1 MFKVDLNKVGCGQKV
16 RMRDVGIL
24 SKTIGIELSSDTG
37 CTVVGDAMICSSIDR
52 IGRMLSDINQ
62 FCEVAILHAVSDLTV
77 SNVNPQ
83 CASVCIEYGPEFD
96 TVEKMAALSKSLS
109 DCFGRLGIE
118 LQNLH
123 SVRSDYTH
131 LTISVFGTREHSQ
144 IPTPNSGS
152 VLISRRLGAAKMSVL
167 REIENDDS
175 APFTSEI
182 VSKRFLGGMVTE
194 YLATD
199 ITGFGLAGAAI
210 NLANRVGA
218 RVQISLCDLNIVHE
232 DVLGIPVRCFE
243 ADGIPTDAFIATC
256 RRSKAVAL
264 CAEFAGP
271 ALFFVASTNV
281 DDFIDEFRELHGWD
295 PIYIGE
301 FRQEEPH
308 TGVSISWRD

>member
-16 RMRDVGIL
+16 QMRDVSIL
-24 SKTIGIELSSDTG
+24 SKAVGIELSSDTG

-52 IGRMLSDINQ
+52 IGRMLNDIDQ
-62 FCEVAILHAVSDLTV
+62 FCEVAILHAVSDLIV
-77 SNVNPQ
+77 SKVNPQ

-109 DCFGRLGIE
+109 GGFKRLGIE

-131 LTISVFGTREHSQ
+131 LTVSVFGMREQSQ
-144 IPTPNSGS
+144 IPTLNFGS
-152 VLISRRLGAAKMSVL
+152 VFIFRRLGAAKMTAL
-167 REIENDDS
+167 REIDNDDS
-175 APFTSEI
+175 VPFTSEI
-182 VSKRFLGGMVTE
+182 VSKRFLGGMETE

-232 DVLGIPVRCFE
+232 DVLGIPVGCFE

-271 ALFFVASTNV
+271 ALFFVASANV
-281 DDFIDEFRELHGWD
+281 DDFIDEFRQLHGWN

-301 FRQEEPH
+301 FRQDEPH